1 MHAQLYP
8 SPPPA
13 AGHAVDDQFLIESG
27 RNVIDIEA
35 RALEALRPSLNGD
48 FVAACR
54 AMLACRG
61 RVVAI
66 GMGKSG
72 HIARKVAATMAS
84 TGTPAFYVHPGEASH
99 GDLGMITDADVV
111 LALSNSG
118 ETDEIL
124 TIVPVLR
131 RQGNP
136 LIAMTGRPTS
146 TLAQL
151 ADVHLDVSVPAE
163 ACPLGL
169 APTASTTAALVM
181 GDALAVALLEA
192 RGFTAE
198 DFARSHPA
206 GSLGRR
212 LLLHIA
218 DIMHRDGEVPKV
230 AADASIS
237 QALVEM
243 SNKRLGMTAVVDAED
258 RLLGVFT
265 DGDLRRTLD
274 DAHVDLRTTPVTT
287 VMGKRPKTI
296 GADRLAVEAAK
307 LMEEYKI
314 SAVIVVDGE
323 QRVVGALNIHDL
335 LRARVV

>member
-1 MHAQLYP
+1 MNAQLH
-8 SPPPA
+8 SLAGAAPPA
-13 AGHAVDDQFLIESG
+13 ATDAALIKSG
-27 RNVIDIEA
+27 QTVIEIEA
-35 RALEALRPSLNGD
+35 RALDALRPRLNGD
-48 FVAACR
+48 FTAA
-54 AMLACRG
+54 AKLILACRS
-61 RVVAI
+61 RVVTT

-72 HIARKVAATMAS
+72 HIARKIAATMAS
-84 TGTPAFYVHPGEASH
+84 TGTPSFYVHPGEASH

-118 ETDEIL
+118 ETDEVL
-124 TIVPVLR
+124 TIVPSLR

-136 LIAMTGRPTS
+136 IIAMTGRPQS
-146 TLAQL
+146 TLARL

-181 GDALAVALLEA
+181 GDALAIALLEA

-212 LLLHIA
+212 LLLHIS
-218 DIMHRDGEVPKV
+218 DVMHAGEQVPKV
-230 AADASIS
+230 PATASLS
-237 QALVEM
+237 EALVEM
-243 SNKRLGMTAVVDAED
+243 SRKRLGMTAIVDTDD

-265 DGDLRRTLD
+265 DGDLRRALD
-274 DAHVDLRTTPVTT
+274 DATLDLRSTPVVAAMT
-287 VMGKRPKTI
+287 RHPKTVA
-296 GADRLAVEAAK
+296 ADRLAVEAAR
-307 LMEEYKI
+307 LMEAHQI
-314 SAVIVVDGE
+314 NALIVVDADH
-323 QRVVGALNIHDL
+323 RVVGALNIHDL